1 MTLELELV
9 GQKWDL
15 TECNK
20 HKESGHNPNT
30 KKYEKFKIYRVCYKN
45 QVFTTYPLKALNIE
59 KKYKTLK
66 SA

>member
-30 KKYEKFKIYRVCYKN
+30 SKYEKFKIYRVCYKIKFR
-45 QVFTTYPLKALNIE
+45 QQIL
-59 KKYKTLK
+59 
-66 SA
+66 